1 MENND
6 MAEISRQT
14 PRLLPTW
21 ENNQRYGIVHRSECH
36 ICGLYKEHVADAALD
51 NESSFQIA
59 RDELKRQHESF
70 FLDGIAEG
78 RRLQRLDDEVELD
91 AAREELASIRAQLE
105 AAWAEHG
112 RYKQRV
118 EVAEIRRDNWET
130 IWKPS
135 KGLFGM
141 RTGEGWRKCEADG
154 QPVTAPVRSPSPVG
168 SSLSDTSFVTPAD
181 GTEVSQE
188 LPNSPATGN
197 DGSERRTYSSVTTM
211 SIAPSIDCRLPQALP
226 LQKFLVVQPL
236 VQNEGDPRSI
246 SGTNRGCSGTDADL
260 NVECPTAAL
269 WQTVGD
275 APIRT
280 PRFIKQ
286 MDKLLK
292 EANTPGNIEH
302 YKKVKAMCTEAHL
315 AKDQK
320 TDLQKYLLVKW
331 KTPDW
336 VKGPRP
342 SFSDAANTV
351 SGPPTN
357 PLHDDPPEAWVAYYT
372 AFPASCPLGVRRDI
386 DGKPRLADMRASR
399 IVARL
404 RPDMVLDEHTTR
416 AARMQFKEIA
426 IRHLFSI
433 PGRYH
438 RILINKNTA
447 VTPQVTHQ
455 PFKCQPGNITLDRV
469 ALHFAKCGISIA
481 LAESDLEPWAEECV
495 SKWDEAGRV

>member
-6 MAEISRQT
+6 IAEMSRQT
-14 PRLLPTW
+14 SRLLSTW

-59 RDELKRQHESF
+59 RDELKRQHETLFSN
-70 FLDGIAEG
+70 GIAEG
-78 RRLQRLDDEVELD
+78 RRLQRLDDEVEWD
-91 AAREELASIRAQLE
+91 AAREELALIRAQLE
-105 AAWAEHG
+105 ATLAEHR

-141 RTGEGWRKCEADG
+141 RTGEGWRKSEADG
-154 QPVTAPVRSPSPVG
+154 QPVAAPVRSPSPVG
-168 SSLSDTSFVTPAD
+168 SSLSDTSFLTPAD

-188 LPNSPATGN
+188 LPDSPVTRN
-197 DGSERRTYSSVTTM
+197 DGT
-211 SIAPSIDCRLPQALP
+211 LP
-226 LQKFLVVQPL
+226 LQKSLAVQPS
-236 VQNEGDPRSI
+236 VQNVGDFRSI
-246 SGTNRGCSGTDADL
+246 SGTNRGCSGTDADQ

-302 YKKVKAMCTEAHL
+302 YKKVKALCTEAHL

-342 SFSDAANTV
+342 SFSDATNTV

-357 PLHDDPPEAWVAYYT
+357 PLHDDPPEAWVVYYT

-404 RPDMVLDEHTTR
+404 RPDMMLDEHTTR

-438 RILINKNTA
+438 RILTNKNNA
-447 VTPQVTHQ
+447 VTPQVTYQ
-455 PFKCQPGNITLDRV
+455 PFKCQPGDITLDRV

-481 LAESDLEPWAEECV
+481 IAESDLEPWAEECV
-495 SKWDEAGRV
+495 SKWDEVGRV